1 MNNHN
6 SRLVTGNEI
15 YSNHGILEDIL
26 YQGIHC
32 SDFTSGWE
40 NSSSP
45 AGNFRFKVNDRNTK
59 TRCQICTKLTIKTPD
74 KFEHILYLVL
84 VFLLLTL
91 ISIFFFFFFLICI
104 CQLGKKT
111 YRVGQTVLPT
121 KSYLSI
127 YKVTC

>member
-1 MNNHN
+1 MNNLI
-6 SRLVTGNEI
+6 SRLVTENEI
-15 YSNHGILEDIL
+15 YSNHGKLEDIL

-40 NSSSP
+40 NSFSP

-84 VFLLLTL
+84 VQICELTRIERVSPAFRSSHPHENLSFTSPALPMFHPHSL
-91 ISIFFFFFFLICI
+91 IF
-104 CQLGKKT
+104 K
-111 YRVGQTVLPT
+111 
-121 KSYLSI
+121 
-127 YKVTC
+127 

>member
-1 MNNHN
+1 MNNLI
-6 SRLVTGNEI
+6 SRLVTENEI
-15 YSNHGILEDIL
+15 YSNHGKLEDIL

-40 NSSSP
+40 NSFSP

-59 TRCQICTKLTIKTPD
+59 TRCQICTELTIKTPD

-91 ISIFFFFFFLICI
+91 ICIFFFFFFFDMYLPA
-104 CQLGKKT
+104 GKKD
-111 YRVGQTVLPT
+111 LPRRPNCA
-121 KSYLSI
+121 SHEILSFNL
-127 YKVTC
+127 